1 MDIQTII
8 EKYEGN
14 ILDDEEY
21 EELCF
26 EQCVERIK
34 WNGMSGMHP
43 GLHWHT
49 VYFINGQEIDVYTL
63 RD

>member
-1 MDIQTII
+1 MNIKTII

-26 EQCVERIK
+26 EQCVERIE

-43 GLHWHT
+43 GLNWHT
-49 VYFINGQEIDVYTL
+49 IYFIDGREIDVYTE
-63 RD
+63 

>member
-1 MDIQTII
+1 MNIKTII

-14 ILDDEEY
+14 ILNDEEY

-26 EQCVERIK
+26 EQCVERIE
-34 WNGMSGMHP
+34 WNGKSGMHP

-49 VYFINGQEIDVYTL
+49 IIS
-63 RD
+63 